1 MYIATSSLLRATRSK
16 IISSSIS
23 RTFSYHSSSTYRSFS
38 STVARSF
45 CSSVPRWSHRIDW
58 RYPFTL
64 RSQIRAVAP
73 VIERFHRKIATI
85 ANENPFK
92 GNLTSLPK
100 PGGGEFGKFYSL
112 PSLNDPRIDRLPYS
126 IRILLE
132 SAIRNC
138 DNFQVTKEDVEKII
152 DWENSYTKQVEIPFK
167 PARVLLQDFTGVPA
181 VVDLACMRDAMNK
194 LGGDSNKIN
203 PLVPVDLVVDHSVQV
218 DVARS
223 ENAVQANME
232 LEFQRN
238 KERFAFL
245 KWGSTAFRNMLVV
258 PPGSGIVHQVNL
270 EYLGRVVFNNEGLL
284 YPDSVV
290 GTDSH
295 TTMIDGLGVAGWG
308 VGGIE
313 AEAAMLGQPMSM
325 VLPGVV
331 GFKLS
336 GKLRDGVTA
345 TDLVLT
351 VTQIL
356 RKHGVVGKFVE
367 FYGDGMG
374 KLSLADRAT
383 IANMS
388 PEYGA
393 TMGFF
398 PVDHVTL
405 QYLKLTGRSD
415 ETVAM
420 IETYLRAN
428 NMFVDYNEP
437 QQDRV
442 YSSYLELN
450 LSDVEPCI
458 SGPKRPHDRVPLK
471 EMKAD
476 WHSCLDSKVGFKGF
490 AIPKEA
496 QGKVA
501 KFDFHGQPAELKH
514 GSVVIAAITSCTNTS
529 NPSVMLGAGLVAKKA
544 HELGLQV
551 KPWVKTSLAP
561 GSGVVT
567 KYLLQSGLQKYLNE
581 QGFHIVGFGCTTC
594 IGNSGDLNESVAS
607 AISEN
612 DIVAAAVLSG
622 NRNFEGRVHALTRAN
637 YLASPPLVVA
647 YALAGT
653 VDIDFEK
660 EPIGTGKDGKNV
672 FLRDIWPS
680 NEEIAEAVQSSV
692 LPNMFRSTYEAITKG
707 NPMWNQLQVPA
718 DKLYSWDTNSTYIH
732 EPPYFKNMT
741 MDPPGAHGVKDAYC
755 LLNFGDS
762 ITTDHISPAGSIHK
776 DSPAAKYLLE
786 RGVDRKDFNSYGS
799 RRGNDEVMARGTF
812 ANIRLVNK
820 LLNGEVGAKTVHI
833 PTGEKLY
840 VFEAAMRYRS
850 AGEDTIVIAG
860 AEYGSG
866 SSRDWAAKGPM
877 LLGVKAVIAKSFER
891 IHRSN
896 LVGMGIIPLCFKS
909 GEDADTL
916 GLTGHERYTIDLPSK
931 ISEIRPGQDVT
942 VTTDNGKSF
951 TCTVRFDTEVELA
964 YFNHGGILPYVIRNL
979 IKYAL
984 GFHKVFQDLRHTG
997 SMSFDPRNKRKIK
1010 IESMNHISVKIPNE
1024 NPSNGNLIG
1033 KFGNRNSLPSLN
1045 NPIAKLGGDSIDKIN
1060 DSLSYKASG
1069 HDTNVLAGAG
1079 YVNGSSR
1086 VWASKNPMLL
1096 GVNAVMARSL
1106 DRSMDSNA
1114 LGLTGHKR
1122 HMSDTTSTIS
1132 ETRAYGF
1139 RPLSPHLPVYQP
1151 QLSSTLSIFN
1161 RISGALLSTVILLF
1175 YMIYMKV
1182 GLISLSYDSFYQFLF
1197 YSSKLNLLAVEIS
1210 GLALS
1215 YHLYAGIRHLVQ
1227 KL

>member
-1 MYIATSSLLRATRSK
+1 M
-16 IISSSIS
+16 
-23 RTFSYHSSSTYRSFS
+23 
-38 STVARSF
+38 
-45 CSSVPRWSHRIDW
+45 
-58 RYPFTL
+58 
-64 RSQIRAVAP
+64 
-73 VIERFHRKIATI
+73 
-85 ANENPFK
+85 
-92 GNLTSLPK
+92 
-100 PGGGEFGKFYSL
+100 
-112 PSLNDPRIDRLPYS
+112 LPYS

-138 DNFQVTKEDVEKII
+138 DGFQVTKEDVEKII
-152 DWENSYTKQVEIPFK
+152 DWENTSPKLVEIPFK

-194 LGGDSNKIN
+194 LGSDSNKIN
-203 PLVPVDLVVDHSVQV
+203 PLVPVDLVIDHSVQV

-245 KWGSTAFRNMLVV
+245 KWGSKAFQNMLVV

-270 EYLGRVVFNNEGLL
+270 EYLGRVVFNTDGML

-336 GKLRDGVTA
+336 GKLRNGVTA

-351 VTQIL
+351 VTQML

-367 FYGDGMG
+367 FYGGG
-374 KLSLADRAT
+374 VGEISLADRAT

-420 IETYLRAN
+420 IEAYLRAN
-428 NMFVDYNEP
+428 KMFVDYSEP
-437 QQDRV
+437 QQERV
-442 YSSYLELN
+442 YSSYLQLD
-450 LSDVEPCI
+450 LADVEPCI

-476 WHSCLDSKVGFKGF
+476 WHSCLDNKGF
-490 AIPKEA
+490 AVPKEA
-496 QGKVA
+496 QQKVA
-501 KFDFHGQPAELKH
+501 SFSFHGQPAELKH

-544 HELGLQV
+544 CELGLQPNSDNLSGETMDKD
-551 KPWVKTSLAP
+551 KPCT
-561 GSGVVT
+561 
-567 KYLLQSGLQKYLNE
+567 LQILSGLQKYFNQ
-581 QGFHIVGFGCTTC
+581 QGFNIVGYGCTTC
-594 IGNSGDLNESVAS
+594 IGNSGELDESVA
-607 AISEN
+607 ATISEN

-622 NRNFEGRVHALTRAN
+622 NRNFEGRVHPLTRAN

-653 VDIDFEK
+653 VDIDFDK
-660 EPIGTGKDGKNV
+660 EPIGVGKDGKDV
-672 FLRDIWPS
+672 YFRDIWPS
-680 NEEIAEAVQSSV
+680 TEEVAEVVQSSV
-692 LPNMFRSTYEAITKG
+692 LPDMFKSTYEAITQG
-707 NPMWNQLQVPA
+707 NPMWNQLSVPDA
-718 DKLYSWDTNSTYIH
+718 KLYSWDTSSTYIH

-741 MDPPGAHGVKDAYC
+741 MNPPGPHGVKDAYC

-776 DSPAAKYLLE
+776 DSPAAKFLIE

-799 RRGNDEVMARGTF
+799 RRGNDEIMARGTF

-820 LLNGEVGAKTVHI
+820 LLNGEVGPKTVHI

-840 VFEAAMRYRS
+840 VFDAAMKYKS
-850 AGEDTIVIAG
+850 AGQDTVILAG

-896 LVGMGIIPLCFKS
+896 LVGMGIIPLCFKP

-916 GLTGHERYTIDLPSK
+916 GLTAM
-931 ISEIRPGQDVT
+931 
-942 VTTDNGKSF
+942 N
-951 TCTVRFDTEVELA
+951 DT
-964 YFNHGGILPYVIRNL
+964 
-979 IKYAL
+979 
-984 GFHKVFQDLRHTG
+984 Q
-997 SMSFDPRNKRKIK
+997 
-1010 IESMNHISVKIPNE
+1010 
-1024 NPSNGNLIG
+1024 
-1033 KFGNRNSLPSLN
+1033 
-1045 NPIAKLGGDSIDKIN
+1045 
-1060 DSLSYKASG
+1060 
-1069 HDTNVLAGAG
+1069 
-1079 YVNGSSR
+1079 
-1086 VWASKNPMLL
+1086 
-1096 GVNAVMARSL
+1096 
-1106 DRSMDSNA
+1106 
-1114 LGLTGHKR
+1114 
-1122 HMSDTTSTIS
+1122 
-1132 ETRAYGF
+1132 
-1139 RPLSPHLPVYQP
+1139 
-1151 QLSSTLSIFN
+1151 
-1161 RISGALLSTVILLF
+1161 
-1175 YMIYMKV
+1175 
-1182 GLISLSYDSFYQFLF
+1182 LISLAKSLISALAKMSPSLLTLENNSHALPVSTLRWSWPTSTMAV
-1197 YSSKLNLLAVEIS
+1197 YS
-1210 GLALS
+1210 
-1215 YHLYAGIRHLVQ
+1215 RM
-1227 KL
+1227 

>member
-1 MYIATSSLLRATRSK
+1 MYISTYCSSSSAS
-16 IISSSIS
+16 SSSILKACRVRFASTLSSSVKHSFSSPSS
-23 RTFSYHSSSTYRSFS
+23 RTFARNPPLHSSSRPSSLGYRSLSFS
-38 STVARSF
+38 SALRSIR
-45 CSSVPRWSHRIDW
+45 CSAPRWSHGVDW
-58 RYPFTL
+58 RSPVSL
-64 RSQIRAVAP
+64 RAQIRTASP
-73 VIERFHRKIATI
+73 VLERFERKIATM
-85 ANENPFK
+85 ASEHPFS
-92 GNLTSLPK
+92 GILSGLPK

-112 PSLNDPRIDRLPYS
+112 PALKDPRIDKLPYS

-138 DNFQVTKEDVEKII
+138 DNFQVAKEDVEKII
-152 DWENSYTKQVEIPFK
+152 DWENSAPKQVEIPFK

-181 VVDLACMRDAMNK
+181 VVDLASMREAIKD
-194 LGGDSNKIN
+194 LGSNPDKIN
-203 PLVPVDLVVDHSVQV
+203 PLVPVDLVIDHSVQV

-223 ENAVQANME
+223 ENAVQANMD
-232 LEFQRN
+232 LEFKRN

-270 EYLGRVVFNNEGLL
+270 EYLGRVVFNTEGIL

-351 VTQIL
+351 VTQML

-367 FYGDGMG
+367 FYGEGMG

-420 IETYLRAN
+420 IEAYLRAN
-428 NMFVDYNEP
+428 KMFVDYSEP

-442 YSSYLELN
+442 YSSYLELD
-450 LSDVEPCI
+450 LADVEPCI

-471 EMKAD
+471 DMKAD
-476 WHSCLDSKVGFKGF
+476 WHSCLDNKVGFKGF
-490 AIPKEA
+490 AVPKE
-496 QGKVA
+496 QQEKVV
-501 KFDFHGQPAELKH
+501 KFSFHGQPAELKH

-544 HELGLQV
+544 CELGLEV

-567 KYLLQSGLQKYLNE
+567 KYLLQSGLQKYLNQ
-581 QGFHIVGFGCTTC
+581 QGFHIVGYGCTTC
-594 IGNSGDLNESVAS
+594 IGNSGDLDESVAS
-607 AISEN
+607 AIADN
-612 DIVAAAVLSG
+612 DLVAAAVLSG
-622 NRNFEGRVHALTRAN
+622 NRNFEGRVHPLTRAN

-653 VDIDFEK
+653 VDIDFDK
-660 EPIGTGKDGKNV
+660 EPIGTGKDGKSIY
-672 FLRDIWPS
+672 FKDIWPTS
-680 NEEIAEAVQSSV
+680 EEIAQVVQSSV
-692 LPNMFRSTYEAITKG
+692 LPEMFKSTYEAITKG
-707 NPMWNQLQVPA
+707 NQFWNQLSVPSSN
-718 DKLYSWDTNSTYIH
+718 LYGWDSESTYIH
-732 EPPYFKNMT
+732 KPPYFNGMT
-741 MDPPGAHGVKDAYC
+741 MDPPGPRGVKDAYC
-755 LLNFGDS
+755 LLLFGDS

-776 DSPAAKYLLE
+776 DSPAAKYLME

-812 ANIRLVNK
+812 ANIRIVNK
-820 LLNGEVGAKTVHI
+820 LLNGEVGPKTIHI

-840 VFEAAMRYRS
+840 VYDAAMRYKS
-850 AGEDTIVIAG
+850 AGHDTIVLAG

-877 LLGVKAVIAKSFER
+877 LQGVKAVIAKSFER

-896 LVGMGIIPLCFKS
+896 LVGMGIIPLCFKP

-916 GLTGHERYTIDLPSK
+916 GLTGQERYTIDLPTKKSD
-931 ISEIRPGQDVT
+931 IRPGQDIT

-951 TCTVRFDTEVELA
+951 TCTLRFDTEVELA
-964 YFNHGGILPYVIRNL
+964 YFDHGGILQYVIRNL
-979 IKYAL
+979 
-984 GFHKVFQDLRHTG
+984 
-997 SMSFDPRNKRKIK
+997 
-1010 IESMNHISVKIPNE
+1010 
-1024 NPSNGNLIG
+1024 
-1033 KFGNRNSLPSLN
+1033 
-1045 NPIAKLGGDSIDKIN
+1045 
-1060 DSLSYKASG
+1060 
-1069 HDTNVLAGAG
+1069 
-1079 YVNGSSR
+1079 
-1086 VWASKNPMLL
+1086 SK
-1096 GVNAVMARSL
+1096 
-1106 DRSMDSNA
+1106 
-1114 LGLTGHKR
+1114 
-1122 HMSDTTSTIS
+1122 
-1132 ETRAYGF
+1132 
-1139 RPLSPHLPVYQP
+1139 Q
-1151 QLSSTLSIFN
+1151 
-1161 RISGALLSTVILLF
+1161 
-1175 YMIYMKV
+1175 
-1182 GLISLSYDSFYQFLF
+1182 
-1197 YSSKLNLLAVEIS
+1197 
-1210 GLALS
+1210 
-1215 YHLYAGIRHLVQ
+1215 
-1227 KL
+1227 

>member
-1 MYIATSSLLRATRSK
+1 MYITSGTSTLLRRAS
-16 IISSSIS
+16 
-23 RTFSYHSSSTYRSFS
+23 HSSSSRAGKRVFSSLSRKPVSPSPPCNSNSYSAGHQQYRSLS
-38 STVARSF
+38 YLSAA
-45 CSSVPRWSHRIDW
+45 RWSHGVDW
-58 RYPFTL
+58 KSPTSL
-64 RSQIRAVAP
+64 AAQIRIASAS
-73 VIERFHRKIATI
+73 IDNLLHRKIATM
-85 ANENPFK
+85 ASENAFK
-92 GNLTSLPK
+92 GIFTSLPK

-112 PSLNDPRIDRLPYS
+112 PALNDPRIDKLPYS

-138 DNFQVTKEDVEKII
+138 DGFQVTKEDVEKII
-152 DWENSYTKQVEIPFK
+152 DWEKTSPKQVEIPFK

-194 LGGDSNKIN
+194 LGSDSNKIN
-203 PLVPVDLVVDHSVQV
+203 PLVPVDLVIDHSVQV

-245 KWGSTAFRNMLVV
+245 KWGSNAFQNMLVV

-270 EYLGRVVFNNEGLL
+270 EYLGRVVFNTDGVL

-351 VTQIL
+351 VTQML

-367 FYGDGMG
+367 FY
-374 KLSLADRAT
+374 
-383 IANMS
+383 
-388 PEYGA
+388 
-393 TMGFF
+393 
-398 PVDHVTL
+398 DHVTL

-420 IETYLRAN
+420 IEAYLRAN
-428 NMFVDYNEP
+428 NM
-437 QQDRV
+437 
-442 YSSYLELN
+442 LN
-450 LSDVEPCI
+450 ATTA
-458 SGPKRPHDRVPLK
+458 RPHDRVPLK

-490 AIPKEA
+490 AVPKEA
-496 QGKVA
+496 QEKVA
-501 KFDFHGQPAELKH
+501 KFSFHGQPAELKH
-514 GSVVIAAITSCTNTS
+514 GSVVIAAITSKTMDKNKPCS
-529 NPSVMLGAGLVAKKA
+529 GFWSCYKIFAKEWA
-544 HELGLQV
+544 
-551 KPWVKTSLAP
+551 T
-561 GSGVVT
+561 
-567 KYLLQSGLQKYLNE
+567 KYLNE
-581 QGFHIVGFGCTTC
+581 QGFNIVGYGCTTC
-594 IGNSGDLNESVAS
+594 IGNSGDLDESVGA
-607 AISEN
+607 AITEN

-653 VDIDFEK
+653 VDIDFDK
-660 EPIGTGKDGKNV
+660 EPIGVGKDGKDV
-672 FLRDIWPS
+672 YFRDIWPS
-680 NEEIAEAVQSSV
+680 TEEVAEVVQSSV
-692 LPNMFRSTYEAITKG
+692 LPDMFKSTYESITEG
-707 NPMWNQLQVPA
+707 NPMWNQLSVPNA
-718 DKLYSWDTNSTYIH
+718 KLYSWDPNSTYIH

-741 MDPPGAHGVKDAYC
+741 MNPPGPHGVKDAYC

-776 DSPAAKYLLE
+776 DSPAAKFLME
-786 RGVDRKDFNSYGS
+786 RGVDRRDFNSYGS
-799 RRGNDEVMARGTF
+799 RRGNDEIMARGTF

-820 LLNGEVGAKTVHI
+820 LLNGEVGPKTVHI

-840 VFEAAMRYRS
+840 VFDAAMKYKS
-850 AGEDTIVIAG
+850 EGQETIILAG

-896 LVGMGIIPLCFKS
+896 LVGMGIIPLCFKA

-916 GLTGHERYTIDLPSK
+916 GLTGHERYTIDLPSN
-931 ISEIRPGQDVT
+931 ISDIHPGQDVT
-942 VTTDNGKSF
+942 VQTDTGKQF
-951 TCTVRFDTEVELA
+951 TCTARFDTE
-964 YFNHGGILPYVIRNL
+964 GKQLPR
-979 IKYAL
+979 
-984 GFHKVFQDLRHTG
+984 HERVFA
-997 SMSFDPRNKRKIK
+997 FCNKIQ
-1010 IESMNHISVKIPNE
+1010 P
-1024 NPSNGNLIG
+1024 
-1033 KFGNRNSLPSLN
+1033 
-1045 NPIAKLGGDSIDKIN
+1045 SIDDK
-1060 DSLSYKASG
+1060 DS
-1069 HDTNVLAGAG
+1069 D
-1079 YVNGSSR
+1079 
-1086 VWASKNPMLL
+1086 
-1096 GVNAVMARSL
+1096 
-1106 DRSMDSNA
+1106 D
-1114 LGLTGHKR
+1114 
-1122 HMSDTTSTIS
+1122 I
-1132 ETRAYGF
+1132 
-1139 RPLSPHLPVYQP
+1139 
-1151 QLSSTLSIFN
+1151 
-1161 RISGALLSTVILLF
+1161 
-1175 YMIYMKV
+1175 
-1182 GLISLSYDSFYQFLF
+1182 
-1197 YSSKLNLLAVEIS
+1197 LAVDYV
-1210 GLALS
+1210 A
-1215 YHLYAGIRHLVQ
+1215 
-1227 KL
+1227 

>member
-1 MYIATSSLLRATRSK
+1 MYISASSSAALLRASRVRF
-16 IISSSIS
+16 SSSLS
-23 RTFSYHSSSTYRSFS
+23 SLPSFTRTLASPLPNSSSPSLIK
-38 STVARSF
+38 ARSLSF
-45 CSSVPRWSHRIDW
+45 CTAFRSIRTSVPRWSHGVDW
-58 RYPFTL
+58 RSPASL
-64 RSQIRAVAP
+64 RAQIRTATP
-73 VIERFHRKIATI
+73 VIERFQRKIATM
-85 ANENPFK
+85 ASENAFK
-92 GNLTSLPK
+92 GILTSLPK
-100 PGGGEFGKFYSL
+100 PGGGEFGKYYSL
-112 PSLNDPRIDRLPYS
+112 TALNDPRVDKLPYS
-126 IRILLE
+126 VKILLE

-152 DWENSYTKQVEIPFK
+152 DWEKTAPKQVEIPFK

-194 LGGDSNKIN
+194 LGSDSNKIN

-223 ENAVQANME
+223 ENAVKANMD

-238 KERFAFL
+238 NERFAFL

-270 EYLGRVVFNNEGLL
+270 EYLGRVVFNTEGLL

-331 GFKLS
+331 GFKLT
-336 GKLRDGVTA
+336 GKFQNGVTA

-351 VTQIL
+351 VTQML

-367 FYGDGMG
+367 FYGEGMAG
-374 KLSLADRAT
+374 LSLADRAT
-383 IANMS
+383 IANMA

-398 PVDHVTL
+398 PVDKATL
-405 QYLKLTGRSD
+405 QYLKLTGRSE

-420 IETYLRAN
+420 IEAYLRAN
-428 NMFVDYNEP
+428 KMFVDYNEP
-437 QQDRV
+437 QQERA

-450 LSDVEPCI
+450 LGDVVPCV
-458 SGPKRPHDRVPLK
+458 SGPKRPHDRVPVK

-476 WHSCLDSKVGFKGF
+476 WHACLDNKVGFKGF
-490 AIPKEA
+490 SVTKEA
-496 QGKVA
+496 QEKVV
-501 KFDFHGQPAELKH
+501 KFSFQGQPAELKH

-529 NPSVMLGAGLVAKKA
+529 NPSVMLGAALVAKKA
-544 HELGLQV
+544 CELGLEV

-567 KYLLQSGLQKYLNE
+567 KYLLQSGLQKYLNQ
-581 QGFHIVGFGCTTC
+581 QGFHIVGYGCTTC
-594 IGNSGDLNESVAS
+594 IGNSGDLDESVAS

-622 NRNFEGRVHALTRAN
+622 NRNFEGRVHPLTRAN

-660 EPIGTGKDGKNV
+660 EPIGVGKDGKSV
-672 FLRDIWPS
+672 YFRDIWPS
-680 NEEIAEAVQSSV
+680 TEEIAEAVQSSV
-692 LPNMFRSTYEAITKG
+692 LPEMFRSTYEAITKG
-707 NPMWNQLQVPA
+707 NEMWNQLSVPA
-718 DKLYSWDTNSTYIH
+718 SSLYSWDSNSTYIH
-732 EPPYFKNMT
+732 EPPYFKGMT
-741 MDPPGAHGVKDAYC
+741 MDPPGPHGVKDAYC

-799 RRGNDEVMARGTF
+799 RRGNDEIMARGTF

-820 LLNGEVGAKTVHI
+820 LLNGEVGPKTVHI
-833 PTGEKLY
+833 PTGEKLS
-840 VFEAAMRYRS
+840 VFDAATRYMT
-850 AGEDTIVIAG
+850 AGQDTIVLAG

-877 LLGVKAVIAKSFER
+877 LLGVKAVISKSFER

-896 LVGMGIIPLCFKS
+896 LVGMGIIPLCFKA
-909 GEDADTL
+909 GEDADSL
-916 GLTGHERYTIDLPSK
+916 GLTGHERYTIDLPSN
-931 ISEIRPGQDVT
+931 ISDLKPGQDVT
-942 VTTDNGKSF
+942 VVTDTGKSF
-951 TCTVRFDTEVELA
+951 TCTARFDTEVELA

-979 IKYAL
+979 
-984 GFHKVFQDLRHTG
+984 
-997 SMSFDPRNKRKIK
+997 
-1010 IESMNHISVKIPNE
+1010 
-1024 NPSNGNLIG
+1024 
-1033 KFGNRNSLPSLN
+1033 
-1045 NPIAKLGGDSIDKIN
+1045 AK
-1060 DSLSYKASG
+1060 
-1069 HDTNVLAGAG
+1069 
-1079 YVNGSSR
+1079 
-1086 VWASKNPMLL
+1086 
-1096 GVNAVMARSL
+1096 
-1106 DRSMDSNA
+1106 
-1114 LGLTGHKR
+1114 
-1122 HMSDTTSTIS
+1122 
-1132 ETRAYGF
+1132 
-1139 RPLSPHLPVYQP
+1139 
-1151 QLSSTLSIFN
+1151 
-1161 RISGALLSTVILLF
+1161 
-1175 YMIYMKV
+1175 
-1182 GLISLSYDSFYQFLF
+1182 
-1197 YSSKLNLLAVEIS
+1197 
-1210 GLALS
+1210 
-1215 YHLYAGIRHLVQ
+1215 
-1227 KL
+1227 